1 MREMEG
7 MYGDVCS
14 AEELKERF
22 YSAVQREGE
31 SVVDYSLRLE
41 RLLCSYNI
49 DLDRESRNQ
58 MLRSRL
64 WSGLVKSQELKNV
77 SRFKYETVKEYVQL
91 RIDLRQIEQELEGFR
106 KVEEG

>member
-22 YSAVQREGE
+22 YSAVQKEGE

-41 RLLCSYNI
+41 RLLCSYKM
-49 DLDRESRNQ
+49 DLDR
-58 MLRSRL
+58 
-64 WSGLVKSQELKNV
+64 
-77 SRFKYETVKEYVQL
+77 VKE
-91 RIDLRQIEQELEGFR
+91 
-106 KVEEG
+106 